1 MDTSLV
7 IALAPA
13 FTAGFAIQRLLEIL
27 DPILDRINGGEK
39 KKIVLGIVS
48 LLSGFGLASGL
59 SVRVLSHLGIT
70 LPASLT
76 FLDYLVTSLVISGG
90 TEGFN
95 SVLKFLNYK
104 KEETKATAV
113 AEKVNAANA
122 LALSRMT
129 LVSDSEFNSGNAMD
143 IAYKSVTKTTGSGE
157 PVTPSATL
165 AQYNAKDSDL
175 PSIKNKILNNS
186 SYGLPK
192 YNRTMDPNALN
203 GLTSGWTLQEL
214 ADLIYDDSVPV

>member
-7 IALAPA
+7 MALAPA
-13 FTAGFAIQRLLEIL
+13 FIAGFAIQRLLEIL
-27 DPILDRINGGEK
+27 DPILDRIRGGEK
-39 KKIVLGIVS
+39 KKIVLGLIS
-48 LLSGFGLASGL
+48 LLSGFGLAAGL

-70 LPASLT
+70 LPATLE

-113 AEKVNAANA
+113 TERLNATNA
-122 LALSRMT
+122 LTLNRMT
-129 LVSDSEFNSGNAMD
+129 LASDSQFNSGNAMD
-143 IAYKSVTKTTGSGE
+143 IAYKSVTKTTGSAS
-157 PVTPSATL
+157 PVNPSATL

-175 PSIKNKILNNS
+175 PSIKGKILNNS

-192 YNRTMDPNALN
+192 YERTMDPDALN
-203 GLTSGWTLQEL
+203 GLATDWTLQEL
-214 ADLIYDDSVPV
+214 ADVIYDDSVPA